1 MNTPYEDQLLRTVNL
16 RLFRIGLAG
25 CAVILA
31 LAGALVY
38 LATRP
43 KVPPYV
49 VALDHGH
56 IIGYASVF
64 EGTQDL
70 APEVID
76 DQLRRF
82 IYDVRAIPNNPALEQ
97 RNVHA
102 AYAIARGE
110 ASRVVDDYYT
120 RNPDKDPVKL
130 AAKGVWR
137 DIKIVRCMREPAPD
151 TWRVEWIETDHP
163 QLGDVTTAGW
173 EAVMRIAVRQ
183 PDLGNQL
190 NPLGIYVLTLDFQAA
205 S

>member
-25 CAVILA
+25 CAAIVA

-49 VALDHGH
+49 IALDHGH
-56 IIGYASVF
+56 IVGYASVF

-82 IYDVRAIPNNPALEQ
+82 IYDVRSIPNNPALEQ

-102 AYAIARGE
+102 AYAIARGQ
-110 ASRVVDDYYT
+110 AYRVIDDYYT

-130 AAKGVWR
+130 ASKGVWR
-137 DIKIVRCMREPAPD
+137 DIKIIRCMREPAPD

-173 EAVMRIAVRQ
+173 EAVMRVAVRQ
-183 PDLGNQL
+183 PDLSNQL
-190 NPLGIYVLTLDFQAA
+190 NPLGVYVLTLDFQAA

>member
-1 MNTPYEDQLLRTVNL
+1 MIHEDEFLRTVV
-16 RLFRIGLAG
+16 RWAYRIGA
-25 CAVILA
+25 CAVLVIVA

-56 IIGYASVF
+56 IVGYASVF

-82 IYDVRAIPNNPALEQ
+82 IYYVRAIPNNPALEQ

-102 AYAIARGE
+102 AYAVARGQ

-137 DIKIVRCMREPAPD
+137 DIKIVRVMREPAPD
-151 TWRVEWIETDHP
+151 TWRVEWVETDHP

-173 EAVMRIAVRQ
+173 EAVMRIAVRP
-183 PDLGNQL
+183 PDLSNQY